1 MVHCS
6 WFIVHCPSFGLKGYV
21 LRVASYGFRVSI
33 FNPKSAIRN
42 QKYRRG
48 VLIMIERHVTF
59 NGIPGKEKDFETLFK
74 QEYSVAMSKQP
85 GFVSVTLL
93 KEHEK
98 EAVYQMV
105 IRFQSLE
112 TAAAWRDSADHKAL
126 SPKIKALY
134 KETTV
139 QVYEV
144 IAQR

>member
-1 MVHCS
+1 MS
-6 WFIVHCPSFGLKGYV
+6 GAGLSREEA
-21 LRVASYGFRVSI
+21 LM
-33 FNPKSAIRN
+33 
-42 QKYRRG
+42 
-48 VLIMIERHVTF
+48 MIERHVTF
-59 NGIPGKEKDFETLFK
+59 NLIPGKEKDFENLFK
-74 QEYSVAMSKQP
+74 EQYSVAMSKQP

-126 SPKIKALY
+126 SPKVKALSSGSS
-134 KETTV
+134 V

-144 IAQR
+144 IA

>member
-1 MVHCS
+1 
-6 WFIVHCPSFGLKGYV
+6 
-21 LRVASYGFRVSI
+21 
-33 FNPKSAIRN
+33 
-42 QKYRRG
+42 
-48 VLIMIERHVTF
+48 MIERHVTF
-59 NGIPGKEKDFETLFK
+59 NVIPGKENDFETLFK
-74 QEYSVAMSKQP
+74 EEYSIAMSKQP

-98 EAVYQMV
+98 EAAYQMT

-134 KETTV
+134 KESIV

-144 IAQR
+144 VEQR

>member
-1 MVHCS
+1 
-6 WFIVHCPSFGLKGYV
+6 
-21 LRVASYGFRVSI
+21 
-33 FNPKSAIRN
+33 
-42 QKYRRG
+42 
-48 VLIMIERHVTF
+48 MIERHVTF
-59 NGIPGKEKDFETLFK
+59 HVIPGKEKDFENLFK
-74 QEYSVAMSKQP
+74 NEYSIAMSKQP

-112 TAAAWRDSADHKAL
+112 TATAWRESVEHKAL

-134 KETTV
+134 SESTV

-144 IAQR
+144 IAQK